1 MYKNMKKN
9 LLLLML
15 SIFGLVLQAQK
26 GNITSEML
34 NRFEENYTQKGEQF
48 EVLQNAV
55 SNNSI
60 KKLALNRNNVG
71 KVDTHFSNQV
81 KSSGITN
88 QESSGRCWLF
98 TGLNVLR
105 AQAMKKKNV
114 KELFLS
120 HNYLFF
126 YDQLEKANLFLE
138 GIIETRDLPLDNRKV
153 QHFLNNAIGDG
164 GQWTGVVDLVKKY
177 GVVPTE
183 VFPETEISNKT
194 ATFSKL
200 LGWKLK
206 EDALELRGMQRAS
219 DNTIRDKKEQMLS
232 EIYQMLCISL
242 GTPPKSFDY
251 RYEDKDGVITKMQ
264 TYTPLSF
271 AKEFLNVDL
280 DAYLMFMNDPT
291 RPYYKVYEIEFDRH
305 TYDGHNWK
313 YLNLPTKEIKEFAKN
328 SILDDE
334 AMYFSCDVGKQLE
347 KKSGTLDINNFNYG
361 LLFGVD
367 FGMDKKERIQ
377 TRASGS
383 SHGMTLVA
391 VDIDDKGNI
400 NKWLLENS
408 WGKSYGHNGFLIM
421 TDEWFDEYMFRLVI
435 NKKYISEKTLKLFDQ
450 KPILLPIWDP
460 MFSMDD

>member
-1 MYKNMKKN
+1 MKKN
-9 LLLLML
+9 LLLLL
-15 SIFGLVLQAQK
+15 LLIFIGVLQAQK

-34 NRFEENYTQKGEQF
+34 NRFEKNYSQGGKGF

-60 KKLALNRNNVG
+60 KKLALNRENVG
-71 KVDTHFSNQV
+71 KTDTFFSNQV
-81 KSSGITN
+81 KSAGITN

-114 KELFLS
+114 KKLVFS

-138 GIIETRDLPLDNRKV
+138 GIIETRTFPIEDRKV

-200 LGWKLK
+200 LAWKLK
-206 EDALELRGMQRAS
+206 EDAIELRRMQRAS
-219 DNTIRDKKEQMLS
+219 EKAIKDKKEQMLS
-232 EIYQMLCISL
+232 EIYQMLCIAL

-251 RYEDKDGVITKMQ
+251 RYEDKDGTIVKKQ

-271 AKEFLNVDL
+271 AEEFLNVKL
-280 DAYLMFMNDPT
+280 DDYLMFMNDPT

-313 YLNLPTKEIKEFAKN
+313 YLNLPTKEIKEFAKE

-347 KKSGTLDINNFNYG
+347 KKSGTLDINNYNYG
-361 LLFGVD
+361 LLFNVE
-367 FGMDKKERIQ
+367 FGMNKKDRIQ

-400 NKWLLENS
+400 KKWLLENS
-408 WGKSYGHNGFLIM
+408 WGKSYGHEGFLIM

-435 NKKYISEKTLKLFDQ
+435 NKKYISAKTLELFDQ